1 MPEKNQLSE
10 DYIALPSFEKS
21 ARNFLRG
28 FFWFLSYLRLVL
40 FKSKYYVLA
49 GLVIGLLLGYLYY
62 VTRPVYYK
70 VSMVVEFNELTK
82 KTYAEMLGQLSK
94 LTGSTAR
101 LSRELN
107 ISPEVAA
114 NITSID
120 SRNMNDDPLQQD
132 TSTRKYQPFK
142 IILGLRNN
150 QIADTLERAVVNYLN
165 NTPFLRKIKI
175 EQKKI
180 TVEKLAY
187 INGDLLKMDS
197 LKSEYNHFLSR
208 PNPAT
213 FYNNA
218 FNPAELYEQ
227 SAELAKERDILKR
240 WLAMDTAA
248 VTIIDGFKATS
259 SPQSIGLF
267 NSMLILGSVGFLI
280 GYWIGFMNE
289 TKKRVDVAH
298 L

>member
-1 MPEKNQLSE
+1 MSEKKQLSE

-21 ARNFLRG
+21 ARNFLRV
-28 FFWFLSYLRLVL
+28 FFFFLSYLTTVF

-49 GLVIGLLLGYLYY
+49 GLLTGLLLGYLYY
-62 VTRPVYYK
+62 ATRPVFYK

-82 KTYAEMLGQLSK
+82 RTYAEMLDQLNK

-101 LSRELN
+101 LSRELQ

-120 SRNMNDDPLQQD
+120 SRNLNNDPLKED
-132 TSTRKYQPFK
+132 TSTRKYQHFK

-150 QIADTLERAVVNYLN
+150 EIADTLERAVVNYLN
-165 NTPFLRKIKI
+165 NSPFLKKIKI

-180 TVEKLAY
+180 TIEKLAFV
-187 INGDLLKMDS
+187 NGDIQRLDS
-197 LKSEYNHFLSR
+197 LKMEYNRFLSR
-208 PNPAT
+208 PNSAT

-218 FNPAELYEQ
+218 FNPAELFEQ
-227 SAELAKERDILKR
+227 STELAKERDILKR

-259 SPQSIGLF
+259 SPQSISLF
-267 NSMLILGSVGFLI
+267 KAMLILGSVGFLI
-280 GYWIGFMNE
+280 GYLVGFMIE
-289 TKKRVDVAH
+289 TKKKV

>member
-1 MPEKNQLSE
+1 MSEKNQLSE
-10 DYIALPSFEKS
+10 DYITLSGFEKS
-21 ARNFLRG
+21 ARNFLRI
-28 FFWFLSYLRLVL
+28 FFFFLYYLKTVL
-40 FKSKYYVLA
+40 LKSKYIVLT
-49 GLVIGLLLGYLYY
+49 GLIIGLLLGYLYY

-82 KTYAEMLGQLSK
+82 RNYAEMFDQLNT

-101 LSRELN
+101 LSKELN
-107 ISPEVAA
+107 VSPEVAA
-114 NITSID
+114 NISSFD
-120 SRNMNDDPLQQD
+120 SRNLNNDPLRED
-132 TSTRKYQPFK
+132 TSTRKYQSFK

-150 QIADTLERAVVNYLN
+150 EIADTLERAVVNYLN
-165 NTPFLRKIKI
+165 NSPFLKKIKI

-180 TVEKLAY
+180 TVEKLAF
-187 INGDLLKMDS
+187 INSDLDKMDS
-197 LKSEYNHFLSR
+197 LKKAYNSFVSR
-208 PNPAT
+208 PNMAT

-227 SAELAKERDILKR
+227 STLLAKERDILKR

-248 VTIIDGFKATS
+248 VTILDGFKATS

-280 GYWIGFMNE
+280 GYLIGFMIE
-289 TKKRVDVAH
+289 TKKKVA
-298 L
+298 

>member
-1 MPEKNQLSE
+1 MSEKNQLSE
-10 DYIALPSFEKS
+10 DYITLSGFEKS
-21 ARNFLRG
+21 ARNFLRI
-28 FFWFLSYLRLVL
+28 FFFFLYYLKTVL
-40 FKSKYYVLA
+40 LKSKYIVLT
-49 GLVIGLLLGYLYY
+49 GLIIGLLLGYLYY

-82 KTYAEMLGQLSK
+82 RNYAEMLDQLNT

-101 LSRELN
+101 LSKELN
-107 ISPEVAA
+107 VSPEVAA
-114 NITSID
+114 NISSFD
-120 SRNMNDDPLQQD
+120 SRNLNNDPLRED
-132 TSTRKYQPFK
+132 TSTRKYQSFK

-150 QIADTLERAVVNYLN
+150 EIADTLEQAVVNYLN
-165 NTPFLRKIKI
+165 NSPFLKKIKI

-180 TVEKLAY
+180 TVEKLAF
-187 INGDLLKMDS
+187 INSDLDKMDS
-197 LKSEYNHFLSR
+197 LKTAYNNFVSR
-208 PNPAT
+208 PNMAT

-227 SAELAKERDILKR
+227 STLLAKERDILKR

-248 VTIIDGFKATS
+248 VTILDGFKATS

-280 GYWIGFMNE
+280 GYLIGFMIE
-289 TKKRVDVAH
+289 TKKKVA
-298 L
+298 